1 MLTLDRVSIQYG
13 AVKAVHGVSLEL
25 SRGEVLALI
34 GANGAGKS
42 SVLKSI
48 LGMAPGSGSI
58 ILDGKRI
65 DGLQTHARVAQG
77 IALSPEGRHVFG
89 GMTVDD
95 NLDLGAVGSSHGE
108 IASLKRDMFDLFPRL
123 AERRD
128 QRAGS
133 MSGGEQQ
140 MLAIARAL
148 MSKPKVLMLDEP
160 TLGLAPII
168 VDQLIDLLHVLKGRG
183 LAILLAEQNA
193 EMALEASDR
202 ACVIELGN
210 VTRVSDSATLRED
223 PAVREAYLGL

>member
-13 AVKAVHGVSLEL
+13 AVKAVHDISLEL
-25 SRGEVLALI
+25 SRGEVVALI

-42 SVLKSI
+42 SVLKGI

-58 ILDGKRI
+58 TLGDQRI
-65 DGLQTHARVAQG
+65 DGLPTHARVAKG

-89 GMTVDD
+89 EMTVEE
-95 NLDLGAVGSSHGE
+95 NLDLGAVGSSHAE
-108 IASLKRDMFDLFPRL
+108 VASLKHDMFDLFPRL
-123 AERRD
+123 AERRG

-168 VDQLIDLLHVLKGRG
+168 VDQLIDLLRVLKGRG

-210 VTRVSDSATLRED
+210 VIRESDSATLRKD